1 MRVKDGKR
9 IILIIFSSISI
20 FFLISGIISAMNYT
34 DVLLYRNKVIN
45 ENPSNVKAYYDRYN
59 GTIYL
64 NFSFKDPT
72 PFSINFYSLTALFFI
87 DNKTVATFQR
97 SYYYYELY
105 PLEID
110 PFKIKDISYAV
121 KPDPGYI
128 NLILN
133 STHFN
138 ITIQIKV
145 RFSGFSYYYQNPNE
159 NYSPERYYLT
169 EMVMMEIDWSGIA

>member
-1 MRVKDGKR
+1 M
-9 IILIIFSSISI
+9 
-20 FFLISGIISAMNYT
+20 
-34 DVLLYRNKVIN
+34 
-45 ENPSNVKAYYDRYN
+45 
-59 GTIYL
+59 
-64 NFSFKDPT
+64 
-72 PFSINFYSLTALFFI
+72 
-87 DNKTVATFQR
+87 
-97 SYYYYELY
+97 Y
-105 PLEID
+105 PLEIE

-138 ITIQIKV
+138 ITLQIKV